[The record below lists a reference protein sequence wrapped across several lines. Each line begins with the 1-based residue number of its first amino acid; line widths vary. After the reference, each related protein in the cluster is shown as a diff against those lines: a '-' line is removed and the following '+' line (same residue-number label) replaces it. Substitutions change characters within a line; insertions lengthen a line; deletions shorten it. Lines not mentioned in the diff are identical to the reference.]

1 MYDSQWACI
10 SRWLTGSLSP
20 SSRRTTEAFY
30 PHTYPPADSLFMLCG
45 RISAQEVT
53 ATALKRDKWRRV
65 AWPPTVPAHIWS
77 QPRLISA
84 PWSANCTQ
92 PTPLAPRF
100 VFFPSPDQYINLSHP
115 QTPPLFGFRSK
126 SLSACFP
133 QSLLFPCS
141 LSLTL
146 SLYHFLCGFEPFT
159 HGVVIVSALST
170 PHPLFSLETKRKNWP
185 SHRICLLQHA
195 HQSVF
200 KPFYVCS
207 SPTFFSHPS
216 SRLSLF
222 LFCLIPLPPPLPTF
236 LPSCLLISV
245 IMFSRALLLLFSFPP
260 IRRSSIPT
268 SSCSPP
274 PIYVPSPIL
283 HLHGPPIISFEQVL
297 INDIQADE

>member
-1 MYDSQWACI
+1 M
-10 SRWLTGSLSP
+10 
-20 SSRRTTEAFY
+20 
-30 PHTYPPADSLFMLCG
+30 
-45 RISAQEVT
+45 
-53 ATALKRDKWRRV
+53 

-222 LFCLIPLPPPLPTF
+222 LFCLIPFPPPPFQHFF
-236 LPSCLLISV
+236 LPVSWSQLSCSLVLCFCFFPSPPFV
-245 IMFSRALLLLFSFPP
+245 APQFPP
-260 IRRSSIPT
+260 HRVLHHRSMSLRLSST
-268 SSCSPP
+268 STAPNHIFWTS
-274 PIYVPSPIL
+274 
-283 HLHGPPIISFEQVL
+283 
-297 INDIQADE
+297 AD

>member
-1 MYDSQWACI
+1 M
-10 SRWLTGSLSP
+10 
-20 SSRRTTEAFY
+20 
-30 PHTYPPADSLFMLCG
+30 
-45 RISAQEVT
+45 
-53 ATALKRDKWRRV
+53 

-222 LFCLIPLPPPLPTF
+222 LFCLIPLPPPPSNISSFLSPDLSYHVLSCFAFAFF
-236 LPSCLLISV
+236 LPPHSSLLNSHLIV
-245 IMFSRALLLLFSFPP
+245 FSTTDLCPFAY
-260 IRRSSIPT
+260 
-268 SSCSPP
+268 PP
-274 PIYVPSPIL
+274 PPR
-283 HLHGPPIISFEQVL
+283 PPNHIFWTS
-297 INDIQADE
+297 AD